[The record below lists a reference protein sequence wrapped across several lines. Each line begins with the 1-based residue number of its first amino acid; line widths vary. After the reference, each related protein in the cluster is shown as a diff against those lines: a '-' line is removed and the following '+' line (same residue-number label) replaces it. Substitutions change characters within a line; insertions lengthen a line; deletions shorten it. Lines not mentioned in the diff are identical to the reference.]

1 MMSLSGDIVFFSR
14 MDMAIWQRI
23 PISIHDNM
31 NSCLLILIEKNYISM
46 YIEHSLIS
54 KTLVKR
60 TDFDGTWLYI
70 MINIT
75 NLFNVNSDLHLL
87 KKTKGKIIPTT
98 YSELNHN
105 SFIS

>member
-1 MMSLSGDIVFFSR
+1 MSLSGDIVFFSR

-23 PISIHDNM
+23 PISKHDNM

>member
-1 MMSLSGDIVFFSR
+1 MSLSGDIVFFSR

-87 KKTKGKIIPTT
+87 K
-98 YSELNHN
+98 
-105 SFIS
+105 

>member
-1 MMSLSGDIVFFSR
+1 MSLSGDIVFFSR
-14 MDMAIWQRI
+14 MDMAIWLPI

-31 NSCLLILIEKNYISM
+31 NSCLLILIEKDDISM

>member
-14 MDMAIWQRI
+14 MDTAIWQRI
-23 PISIHDNM
+23 PISKHDNM

-60 TDFDGTWLYI
+60 TNFDGTWLYI

-87 KKTKGKIIPTT
+87 K
-98 YSELNHN
+98 
-105 SFIS
+105 